1 MKIYDAGQWLRA
13 KSGVK
18 FSRKWRKLH
27 LAIDAETLTDQ
38 NTSDISRFQIC
49 LDRLNSRLP
58 VSGAIVLITVIEFTK
73 LYAAITPVWASSH
86 RHAIESCKMHHT
98 AVQISAIGIVTR
110 LQWVAGDHREWNV
123 ITITQIRQTENWNQ
137 TWLWH
142 TQPHASNATPKIR
155 PCNGLTT

>member
-1 MKIYDAGQWLRA
+1 MASLLLLLNIDLPVPYHTTLSRRCTDLVVSSSTRRAKTNATDELIHVIVDSIRMKIYDACQWLRA

-73 LYAAITPVWASSH
+73 LYAAITSV
-86 RHAIESCKMHHT
+86 
-98 AVQISAIGIVTR
+98 
-110 LQWVAGDHREWNV
+110 
-123 ITITQIRQTENWNQ
+123 
-137 TWLWH
+137 
-142 TQPHASNATPKIR
+142 
-155 PCNGLTT
+155 